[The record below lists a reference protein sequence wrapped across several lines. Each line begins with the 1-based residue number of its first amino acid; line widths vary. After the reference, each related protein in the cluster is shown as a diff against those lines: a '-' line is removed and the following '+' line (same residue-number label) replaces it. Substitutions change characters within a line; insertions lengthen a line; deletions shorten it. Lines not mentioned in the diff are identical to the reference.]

1 MGHRDSSAQLGR
13 DGEVLASGSRVAG
26 AAAPRGETR
35 AVGAAAKSA
44 KSVGAWTLLF
54 LLRLYMMLLAPFVG
68 GACKFYPSCSNYA
81 YEAVARHGARRGS
94 VLAIK
99 RLLRCRPFTQGGFDP
114 VPEELQ
120 GLKSSPDGAEV
131 AASIQLRSGQ
141 EAASHKTG
149 AGQAPNLHGLEL
161 RQ

>member
-1 MGHRDSSAQLGR
+1 MGHCDSSAQLGS
-13 DGEVLASGSRVAG
+13 DGEVLGAGGRAAG
-26 AAAPRGETR
+26 AAASHGEAR
-35 AVGAAAKSA
+35 AVGAAARSL
-44 KSVGAWTLLF
+44 GAWALLF

-99 RLLRCRPFTQGGFDP
+99 RLLRCRPFTQGGVDP
-114 VPEELQ
+114 VPEELPEHQ
-120 GLKSSPDGAEV
+120 RLKPSAADGAGV
-131 AASIQLRSGQ
+131 AAILRLRSGQ
-141 EAASHKTG
+141 EAATHKPA
-149 AGQAPNLHGLEL
+149 AGLRGLEL

>member
-13 DGEVLASGSRVAG
+13 DGEVLASGGRVAG

-35 AVGAAAKSA
+35 AVGAAAKSL
-44 KSVGAWTLLF
+44 GAWTLLL

-94 VLAIK
+94 VLVIK

-120 GLKSSPDGAEV
+120 GLRASPADDAEV

-141 EAASHKTG
+141 EAATHEASAEPG
-149 AGQAPNLHGLEL
+149 RNLRGLEL